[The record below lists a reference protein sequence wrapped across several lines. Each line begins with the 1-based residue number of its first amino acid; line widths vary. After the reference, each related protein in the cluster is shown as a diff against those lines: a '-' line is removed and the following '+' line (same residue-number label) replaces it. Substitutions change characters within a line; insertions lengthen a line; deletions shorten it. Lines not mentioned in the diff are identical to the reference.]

1 MRQWAVFVEGALD
14 VKDALRAVADVPMKQ
29 VMALNTTVTRFRT
42 VGARAILDEVAFPSQ
57 YLNPSAKRLYV
68 AQKATKAKRE
78 GIIRAR
84 GRPTSLAR
92 FVTKRNPGKEGVSVQ
107 VEPGRTQE
115 LPRAFMVK
123 LRAGAASID
132 TQFNLGLAIRLG
144 KGKTMRGKRNA
155 IRLDSG
161 LYLLYGPSVD
171 QVFINATGA
180 NAGKGVATEMT
191 PDMLDFMEAEFLRL
205 LDLDL

>member
-1 MRQWAVFVEGALD
+1 MRQWAVFVEGVLD
-14 VKDALRAVADVPMKQ
+14 AKDALRAIGDVPMKQ

-42 VGARAILDEVAFPSQ
+42 VGARAILDEVAFPQQ

-68 AQKATKAKRE
+68 AQKATRAKRE

-84 GRPTSLAR
+84 SRPTSLAR
-92 FVTKRNPGKEGVSVQ
+92 FVTKRSPGKAGVTVQ
-107 VEPGRTQE
+107 VEPGRSQE

-123 LRAGAASID
+123 LRAGSAGID

-180 NAGKGVATEMT
+180 KAGQGVATRMT